1 MSQFGTVV
9 EVAPVKN
16 YKETISLSKDIFDLE
31 VELKQL
37 ELENR
42 NSNNQKIKEIQENID
57 ALYRELVQYEDDTKE
72 DVIMYYIT
80 FSTVDEKM

>member
-37 ELENR
+37 ELEK
-42 NSNNQKIKEIQENID
+42 NSIVNKEKIKEVQDKID
-57 ALYRELVQYEDDTKE
+57 DLYR
-72 DVIMYYIT
+72 
-80 FSTVDEKM
+80 

>member
-37 ELENR
+37 ELEK
-42 NSNNQKIKEIQENID
+42 NSIVNKEKIKEVQEKID
-57 ALYRELVQYEDDTKE
+57 DLYR
-72 DVIMYYIT
+72 
-80 FSTVDEKM
+80 